1 MPIAAHK
8 IGKPNVGCKRVHTY
22 IKAAP
27 QSAPAKEALTDL
39 LDQLQRT
46 LGSSYTIERELGT
59 GGMSHVFVARDTSL
73 GRDVVVKVLSPE
85 LAYALSTERFT
96 REIKLAAAL
105 QEPHIVPVLSAGQT
119 EGGLPYYTMPFV
131 RGESLRQRIKQG
143 PVPLEEAVT
152 ILRDVAH
159 ALAYAH
165 RQGIVHRDIKPE
177 NILLSEGT
185 AVVTDFGIAKAL
197 QAAKE
202 DAPRKAITQ
211 PGAAL
216 GTPMYMAPE
225 QALGDPAMNA
235 RADIYAW
242 GLVAYE
248 LITGEHPFADKTS
261 PQEVLAAHLWT
272 TPPHIATNS
281 KQLRRSIA
289 DLVMACLS
297 KDPSM
302 RPATGTELLAA
313 LNDPSTAGQFRS
325 LRTRSPSKR
334 GAVIA
339 TIVIGLIMVAG
350 AVWRTRTAF
359 AAQPP
364 LIAVLPFETEG
375 TGGDPSFADGLGDAV
390 TGKLARLPGLRVI
403 DRKSVLSITASPGTT
418 PQQAGKSLGAEFVLR
433 VSVRW
438 AKGVDGQQRVRVS
451 PALVRVSDGTTTWA
465 GEPEIVSPAD
475 PFTIQ
480 ASVATKVAEALDVVM
495 GARDR
500 TKLAMRETSDT
511 GAFAAVVRGRR
522 ILEENTAAS
531 YAEYPKAL
539 REFEYAYR
547 RDPGYAA
554 ALGEASRVLATMSY
568 YVGGTKTLDS
578 ASVLARRAL
587 KMDPTQVQ
595 AVSTLAFRG
604 FDRPAEALAI
614 VKRAVRENPS
624 NIELLAYEQK
634 VLVFVGDSAGAW
646 EALERVV
653 PLAPGSKSVLATSFN
668 TALVLRRYSEAA
680 DLLARERALDSTAL
694 GPIFDAATLAEK
706 LGDSAGVGR
715 AVRELRARGGR
726 LGAQDGDLMRAG
738 TAALQNELATG
749 SLASFAP
756 GSVLDSVNFYAEKA
770 ELFMKRGEYARARA
784 LADSGWRLEKRV
796 ADDPSQSTYVRRLQY
811 EVLAWFAALRG
822 DRPAALSML
831 RLAGVG
837 PNITMYPNSSE
848 AVQFSCTSAAVY
860 GFLDDVNAMMPFAR
874 RCFTSANG
882 YPVAYLRD
890 PEFARHMN
898 DPRVRA
904 LGGSK

>member
-1 MPIAAHK
+1 M
-8 IGKPNVGCKRVHTY
+8 N
-22 IKAAP
+22 
-27 QSAPAKEALTDL
+27 DL
-39 LDQLQRT
+39 LDQLQRS
-46 LGSSYTIERELGT
+46 LGGNYTVERELEP
-59 GGMSHVFVARDTSL
+59 GGMSRVVLARDESL
-73 GRDVVVKVLSPE
+73 GRDVVVKVFSPE
-85 LAYALSTERFT
+85 LTYWVSAERFT

-119 EGGLPYYTMPFV
+119 EDGLPFYTMPFV
-131 RGESLRQRIKQG
+131 RGESLRARIRKG
-143 PVPLEEAVT
+143 RIPIEESLS
-152 ILRDVAH
+152 ILRDVAC

-185 AVVTDFGIAKAL
+185 AVVTDFGIAKAI
-197 QAAKE
+197 QAARA
-202 DAPRKAITQ
+202 APRQGMLTA
-211 PGAAL
+211 PGASL

-225 QALGDPAMNA
+225 QAAADPSTDQ

-242 GLVAYE
+242 GAVAYE
-248 LITGEHPFADKTS
+248 VISGKHPFADKTS
-261 PQEVLAAHLWT
+261 PQELLAAQMSD
-272 TPPHIATNS
+272 TP
-281 KQLRRSIA
+281 RSLTGNRGLPRSVA
-289 DLVMACLS
+289 ALVMRCLS
-297 KDPSM
+297 KNRLT

-313 LNDPSTAGQFRS
+313 LNESSTGSRFPALELPSR
-325 LRTRSPSKR
+325 R
-334 GAVIA
+334 GWGAIGA
-339 TIVIGLIMVAG
+339 TILIALLVAG
-350 AVWRTRTAF
+350 GSLWRVRTVS
-359 AAQPP
+359 AAGPP

-375 TGGDPSFADGLGDAV
+375 AGSDPTFADGLGDAV

-403 DRKSVLSITASPGTT
+403 DRKSVLSITASQGKT
-418 PQQAGKSLGAEFVLR
+418 PQQAGKSLGAQFVLR
-433 VSVRW
+433 ASVRW
-438 AKGVDGQQRVRVS
+438 ARGADGLPRVRVS
-451 PALVRVSDGTTTWA
+451 PSLVRVSDGTTTWA

-500 TKLAMRETSDT
+500 TNLATRETSDT
-511 GAFAAVVRGRR
+511 GAFAAVVRGKR
-522 ILEENTAAS
+522 ILEENTVAS
-531 YAEYPKAL
+531 YAEYAKAL
-539 REFEYAYR
+539 HQFEYAYQ

-568 YVGGTKTLDS
+568 YVGGKKTLDS
-578 ASVLARRAL
+578 AAVLARRAL
-587 KMDPTQVQ
+587 RIDPTQVQ

-624 NIELLAYEQK
+624 NIELLAHEQK

-653 PLAPGSKSVLATSFN
+653 PLAPGSRSVLATSFN
-668 TALVLRRYSEAA
+668 TALVLRRYKEAG
-680 DLLARERALDSTAL
+680 DLLARERALDSAAL

-715 AVRELRARGGR
+715 AVRELRAKGGR
-726 LGAQDGDLMRAG
+726 LGAQDGELMRNG
-738 TAALQNELATG
+738 TTALQHELATG

-756 GSVLDSVNFYAEKA
+756 GSVLDSVNFYSEKA
-770 ELFMKRGEYARARA
+770 ELFMARGEYARASA

-811 EVLAWFAALRG
+811 EVLAWFAALLG

-860 GFLDDVNAMMPFAR
+860 GFLGDVDAMMPFAR

-898 DPRVRA
+898 DPRIRA
-904 LGGSK
+904 LRGSR

>member
-1 MPIAAHK
+1 M
-8 IGKPNVGCKRVHTY
+8 
-22 IKAAP
+22 
-27 QSAPAKEALTDL
+27 LTA
-39 LDQLQRT
+39 
-46 LGSSYTIERELGT
+46 T
-59 GGMSHVFVARDTSL
+59 GAS
-73 GRDVVVKVLSPE
+73 
-85 LAYALSTERFT
+85 
-96 REIKLAAAL
+96 
-105 QEPHIVPVLSAGQT
+105 
-119 EGGLPYYTMPFV
+119 
-131 RGESLRQRIKQG
+131 
-143 PVPLEEAVT
+143 
-152 ILRDVAH
+152 
-159 ALAYAH
+159 
-165 RQGIVHRDIKPE
+165 
-177 NILLSEGT
+177 
-185 AVVTDFGIAKAL
+185 
-197 QAAKE
+197 
-202 DAPRKAITQ
+202 
-211 PGAAL
+211 L

-225 QALGDPAMNA
+225 QAAADPSTDQ

-242 GLVAYE
+242 GAVAYE
-248 LITGEHPFADKTS
+248 VISGKHPFADKTS
-261 PQEVLAAHLWT
+261 PQELLAAQMSD
-272 TPPHIATNS
+272 TPRPLTANRG
-281 KQLRRSIA
+281 LPRSVA
-289 DLVMACLS
+289 ALVMRCLS
-297 KDPSM
+297 KNRLM

-313 LNDPSTAGQFRS
+313 LNESSTGSRFPALELPSR
-325 LRTRSPSKR
+325 R
-334 GAVIA
+334 GWGAIAA
-339 TIVIGLIMVAG
+339 TIVIALFVAAG
-350 AVWRTRTAF
+350 SLWRARTAS
-359 AAQPP
+359 AAGPP

-375 TGGDPSFADGLGDAV
+375 AGSDPTFADGLGDAV

-403 DRKSVLSITASPGTT
+403 DRKSVLSITASLGTT
-418 PQQAGKSLGAEFVLR
+418 PQQAGKSLGAQFVLR
-433 VSVRW
+433 ASVRW
-438 AKGVDGQQRVRVS
+438 AKGADGLPRVRVS

-500 TKLAMRETSDT
+500 TNLATRETSDT
-511 GAFAAVVRGRR
+511 GAFAAVVRGKR
-522 ILEENTAAS
+522 ILEENTVAS
-531 YAEYPKAL
+531 YAEYAKAL
-539 REFEYAYR
+539 RQFEYAYR

-554 ALGEASRVLATMSY
+554 ALGEASRVMATMSY
-568 YVGGTKTLDS
+568 YVGGKKTLDS
-578 ASVLARRAL
+578 AAVLARRAL
-587 KMDPTQVQ
+587 KVDPTQVQ

-624 NIELLAYEQK
+624 NIELLAHEQK

-668 TALVLRRYSEAA
+668 TALVLRRYREAA
-680 DLLARERALDSTAL
+680 DLLARERALDSASL
-694 GPIFDAATLAEK
+694 GPIFDAATIAEK
-706 LGDSAGVGR
+706 LGDSAGIGR
-715 AVRELRARGGR
+715 AVRELRNRGGR
-726 LGAQDGDLMRAG
+726 LGAQDGDLMRNG
-738 TAALQNELATG
+738 TAALQNELATS

-756 GSVLDSVNFYAEKA
+756 GSVLDSVNFYSEKA
-770 ELFMKRGEYARARA
+770 ELFMTRGDYARARA

-811 EVLAWFAALRG
+811 EVLAWFAALLG

-890 PEFARHMN
+890 PEFARHIN

>member
-1 MPIAAHK
+1 L
-8 IGKPNVGCKRVHTY
+8 N
-22 IKAAP
+22 
-27 QSAPAKEALTDL
+27 DL
-39 LDQLQRT
+39 LDQLQRS
-46 LGSSYTIERELGT
+46 LGSNYTVERELEA
-59 GGMSHVFVARDTSL
+59 GGMSRVVLARDESL
-73 GRDVVVKVLSPE
+73 GRDVVVKVFSPE
-85 LAYALSTERFT
+85 LTYWVSAERFT

-119 EGGLPYYTMPFV
+119 EDGLPFYTMPFV
-131 RGESLRQRIKQG
+131 RGESLRARIRKG
-143 PVPLEEAVT
+143 RIPIEESLS
-152 ILRDVAH
+152 ILRDVAC

-197 QAAKE
+197 QAARA
-202 DAPRKAITQ
+202 APRQGMLTAT
-211 PGAAL
+211 GASL

-225 QALGDPAMNA
+225 QAAADPSTDQ

-242 GLVAYE
+242 GAVAYE
-248 LITGEHPFADKTS
+248 VISGKHPFADKTS
-261 PQEVLAAHLWT
+261 PQELLAAQMSD
-272 TPPHIATNS
+272 TPRPLTANRG
-281 KQLRRSIA
+281 LPRSVA
-289 DLVMACLS
+289 ALVMRCLS
-297 KDPSM
+297 KNRLM
-302 RPATGTELLAA
+302 RPATGTELLATLNESSTGSRFPA
-313 LNDPSTAGQFRS
+313 LELPSR
-325 LRTRSPSKR
+325 R
-334 GAVIA
+334 GWGAIAA
-339 TIVIGLIMVAG
+339 TIVIALFVAAG
-350 AVWRTRTAF
+350 SLWRARTAS
-359 AAQPP
+359 AAGPP

-375 TGGDPSFADGLGDAV
+375 AGSDPTFADGLGDAV

-403 DRKSVLSITASPGTT
+403 DRKSVLSITASLGTT
-418 PQQAGKSLGAEFVLR
+418 PQQAGKSLGAQFVLR
-433 VSVRW
+433 ASVRW
-438 AKGVDGQQRVRVS
+438 AKGADGLPRVRVS

-500 TKLAMRETSDT
+500 TNLATRETSDT
-511 GAFAAVVRGRR
+511 GAFAAVVRGKR
-522 ILEENTAAS
+522 ILEENTVAS
-531 YAEYPKAL
+531 YAEYAKAL
-539 REFEYAYR
+539 RQFEYAYR

-554 ALGEASRVLATMSY
+554 ALGDASRVMATMSY
-568 YVGGTKTLDS
+568 YVGGKKTLDS
-578 ASVLARRAL
+578 AAVLARRAL
-587 KMDPTQVQ
+587 KVDPTQVQ

-624 NIELLAYEQK
+624 NIELLAHEQK

-668 TALVLRRYSEAA
+668 TALVLRRYREAA
-680 DLLARERALDSTAL
+680 DLLARERALDSASL

-706 LGDSAGVGR
+706 LGDSAGIGR
-715 AVRELRARGGR
+715 AVRELRNRGGR
-726 LGAQDGDLMRAG
+726 LGAQDGDLMRNG
-738 TAALQNELATG
+738 TAALQNELATS

-756 GSVLDSVNFYAEKA
+756 GSVLDSVNFYSEKA
-770 ELFMKRGEYARARA
+770 ELFMTRGDYARARA

-811 EVLAWFAALRG
+811 EVLAWFAALLG

-890 PEFARHMN
+890 PEFARHLG